1 MARASGV
8 STGRVYDP
16 PEPSGAP
23 VVLVDRLWPRG
34 LAKASAPFDRW
45 LKDVAPSPALR
56 AFYGHRPER
65 FAEFARRYREELR
78 DDPTGAVAELVALA
92 RSGPVVL
99 LTATRDLEHS
109 SARVLATHLRR
120 RRGRW

>member
-1 MARASGV
+1 
-8 STGRVYDP
+8 
-16 PEPSGAP
+16 
-23 VVLVDRLWPRG
+23 VLVDRLWPRG

-120 RRGRW
+120 RRGRR